1 MPGFGAG
8 VESEQHR
15 PLKVNAVKKWPWNK
29 ILICVGWLLVV
40 AGVAPGAYL
49 LVRLGNAH
57 NQKLLSVPVS
67 LKQGAF
73 TSPNFTA
80 GPDGDYLIG
89 LRWDPIPARQT
100 SVDLDW
106 KIVADNGSVVEHG
119 SFNNLLRGANAVT
132 LGSYKPISGQREQI
146 VLDVHEDVD
155 QGGAH
160 AKLEIGPQDT
170 SWGFS
175 EALPFAVGWA
185 EFVAG
190 PGTILLIALAI
201 LGAKRRRDS
210 AVGA

>member
-1 MPGFGAG
+1 
-8 VESEQHR
+8 
-15 PLKVNAVKKWPWNK
+15 VNAVKKWPWNK

-146 VLDVHEDVD
+146 VLDGDRAAGYVVGIFRGITLRRGM
-155 QGGAH
+155 GG
-160 AKLEIGPQDT
+160 
-170 SWGFS
+170 
-175 EALPFAVGWA
+175 VCGWA
-185 EFVAG
+185 
-190 PGTILLIALAI
+190 
-201 LGAKRRRDS
+201 RHDS
-210 AVGA
+210 ADCAGDFGGEAAEGFGGWGLRESSYFSK